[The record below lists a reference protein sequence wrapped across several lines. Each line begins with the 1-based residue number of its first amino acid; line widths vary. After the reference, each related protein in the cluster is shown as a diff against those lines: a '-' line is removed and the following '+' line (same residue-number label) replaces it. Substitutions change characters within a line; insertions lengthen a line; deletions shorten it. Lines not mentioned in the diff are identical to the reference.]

1 LYLVREGTLTEIKA
15 DKMSTG
21 IVSRDSSIVQ
31 YTNNT
36 YEFKKG
42 DMIYM
47 FSDGF
52 PDQKGEKTRKKFYY
66 QPFKDLLVSIH
77 QLTVQQQKMELDTT
91 ICQWMGGIEQ
101 TDDILIM
108 GIRV

>member
-1 LYLVREGTLTEIKA
+1 VRGGALAEIKA

-21 IVSRDSSIVQ
+21 IVANDHHEIQ
-31 YTNNT
+31 YTNNLKDL
-36 YEFKKG
+36 EKG
-42 DMIYM
+42 DMIYL

-52 PDQKGEKTRKKFYY
+52 PDQKGDVTRKKFYY

-77 QLTVQQQKMELDTT
+77 SLSTAEQKQCLDDT
-91 ICQWMGGIEQ
+91 IIQWIGKGEQ
-101 TDDILIM
+101 TDDILVM